1 MKKLLLTVAILVLSG
16 SAFAALPPFFQS
28 ATEIKAVLEN
38 QDVIARLESS
48 GMIDSIVRAENSYV
62 VKAGLCMLSVEVYY
76 QEPTP
81 GYNGPA
87 IFELHAG
94 EAVCSTATQNQ

>member
-1 MKKLLLTVAILVLSG
+1 MKKLLLTLAILVLSG

-94 EAVCSTATQNQ
+94 EAICSSAAQN